1 MAPSIA
7 SPLKLHWYANGPVPC
22 GSTRNTTLVWIPM
35 TVSTGVGAAVMVTL
49 APLMRLAKSGAAIV
63 GRMASS
69 TAVLLRV

>member
-1 MAPSIA
+1 
-7 SPLKLHWYANGPVPC
+7 
-22 GSTRNTTLVWIPM
+22 M
-35 TVSTGVGAAVMVTL
+35 TVSTGVGAAVMVTF